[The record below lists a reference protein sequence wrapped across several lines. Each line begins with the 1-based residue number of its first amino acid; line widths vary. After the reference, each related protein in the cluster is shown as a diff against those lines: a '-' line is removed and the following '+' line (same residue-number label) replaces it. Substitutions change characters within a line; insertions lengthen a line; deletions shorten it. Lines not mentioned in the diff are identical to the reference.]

1 MRWGPIPAPAAAGVN
16 FVEGLATMC
25 TCACGVLARPVCVR
39 RSYECVCSAGAG
51 DASLK
56 EGIAIHVYSCNASM
70 GKTVFYNS
78 DGDYLI
84 GACIHPDPPPPPS
97 LLPPTVCI
105 YDISNC
111 VPQMRTLVNFSSTP
125 S

>member
-1 MRWGPIPAPAAAGVN
+1 MGDHADALGSHSS
-16 FVEGLATMC
+16 
-25 TCACGVLARPVCVR
+25 ACGCWRQLCGRPGYDVYARVVLHASVCAPIMN
-39 RSYECVCSAGAG
+39 VCLLTAGAG

-84 GACIHPDPPPPPS
+84 G
-97 LLPPTVCI
+97 V
-105 YDISNC
+105 
-111 VPQMRTLVNFSSTP
+111 
-125 S
+125 